1 MDKTTAERIA
11 KRFVSLPL
19 EQRRQILDKMRETGQ
34 SFRLLPIAV
43 TRTDVQRIPLSYAQQ
58 RMLFLWQMEPDN
70 SAYNVPMAVRLS
82 GALDA
87 AALAGALEQLVQRHE
102 TLRTRFVSED
112 GEFHQEILE
121 QAPVTL
127 EVVEVSTEVSE
138 DAENTLKALVEAEMQ
153 APFDLLS
160 GTLLRVKLFR
170 LGTAEHVLTLCMHH
184 VVSDGWSS
192 QLLVREFVQ
201 LYQARISGTVAALPA
216 LPVQYADYAIWQRAW
231 LEAGEGERQLQYWK
245 QQLGDEQPVLAL
257 PLDHERPQQPS
268 YRGAVVRADLSAALS
283 DQLKRVARSQ
293 GVTVFMLTLA
303 ALSVVLSRYSGQ
315 ADIRIGAPNAGR
327 TRSELEGLIGFF
339 INTQV
344 LRVQVDER
352 QTFAELLEQVK
363 QVVTG
368 AQSHQELPFEHLVD
382 ALAPERN
389 LGHNPLFQFK
399 INQQVFSADEG
410 DDAER
415 GVDGL
420 SVDKYAFGA
429 TDARFDLA
437 YDFIDTPQGLRGYFT
452 YATDLF
458 EAATIERIVAS
469 LRGVLENLVAHPG
482 DTLLAHAEPAPLLA
496 TPPAAAASANGFL
509 SLWQQGLLA
518 GQDKPALRAGEQVLS
533 YAQLDAQSNQLAH
546 YLRAQGIGAG
556 MTVALCQERGIEWV
570 TSLLAVLKLGAV
582 YLPLD
587 TRQPLERLQQLT
599 RDSRAA
605 LLIHAPE
612 YDASSFDHCPTLA
625 WDANLWAAN
634 PSSAPEVT
642 ISASQPAYIIYTSGS
657 TGQPKGVVISHGALS
672 NYVQGVL
679 ERLALSGE
687 GSMAMVSTIAA
698 DLGHTLLFGALASG
712 RTLHLLSHE
721 HAFDPD
727 SFAAYMA
734 EQRIEVLKIVPSHL
748 QGLLQAAKPAD
759 VLPAQLLILGGEAS
773 SWNLVEQV
781 RALKP
786 GCRILNHY
794 GPTET
799 TVGILT
805 HEVGAVIDGCRSVPV
820 GQPLAGARARVL
832 DAWLNPVAERVAG
845 ELYLGGAGL
854 AQGYL
859 GQPALTAE
867 RFVPDADGQR
877 LYRSGDR
884 ARHVS
889 GGLEYLG
896 RADDQVK
903 IRGYRVEPGEVGHV
917 LRGLDG
923 VAEAVVLALPQ
934 DGDESRLQL
943 VGYCA
948 AASGVTLQAEALRQQ
963 LAANL
968 PEYLVPAQILLL
980 ERLPLT
986 ANGKLDKRAL
996 PKPGAI
1002 KQAYTAPVGEIE
1014 EKLAAV
1020 WADVLKLERVGTTDN
1035 FFELGG
1041 DSILSL
1047 QIIARAKRQ
1056 GIKLSPKQLFE
1067 KQTIGQ
1073 LAAVAKLIEKKAAA
1087 PVVEQLSGNLPLLP
1101 IQARFFETD
1110 IPQRH
1115 HWNQAVML
1123 KPTRALDAV
1132 HLQVALHA
1140 LVEQHDALRLS
1151 FVAQT
1156 AGWQASF
1163 AAINS
1168 RDLLWVRE
1176 LDAATDLNA
1185 LANEAQRSLDLTNG
1199 PLLRGVLVN
1208 LAQGEQRLL
1217 LVIHHLVVDGV
1228 SWRVLLEDLQQAYAA
1243 LVAGKTVVLPAKSS
1257 SLKAWAEKLH
1267 GYAANAALEQEL
1279 GWWQTQLHG
1288 ASDSLPWDHSEGS
1301 QQRQHAISVSTHLD
1315 AALTRKL
1322 LQDAPAAY
1330 RTQINDLLLTALA
1343 RVISR
1348 WTARADAVIR
1358 LEGHG
1363 REDLF
1368 DDIDLSRTVGWF
1380 SNLYPVRLT
1389 PAASL
1394 DGSIKAIKEQLRA
1407 IPDKG
1412 IGYGVLRYLGTE
1424 PVRASLAQLAQGSI
1438 VFNYLG
1444 QFDGSFDAGDA
1455 LFAPSGEASGD
1466 SQDAAAPLSAPI
1478 SINGQVYGGELD
1490 LSWSFSSQVFERAT
1504 IQRLADEYAAELRQ
1518 LIEHCTAAGVAGMT
1532 PSDFPLV
1539 SLTQAELDHLP
1550 VAAGDVQD
1558 IYPLSPMQQ
1567 GMLFHTLYEEEAGN
1581 YINQLRVE
1589 VEGLDIPR
1597 FRAAWQAVVD
1607 HHEALR
1613 SVFVTD
1619 LAQPLQVVLR
1629 QAAVPFVEL
1638 DARNQVEQGQWLDRW
1653 AAEDRSRGFDLV
1665 RGPLLRL
1672 AALRTTDDSHQ
1683 LIYTSHHI
1691 LMDGWSTSR
1700 MLGEVLLRY
1709 SGQHVAQPGAR
1720 YRDYIEWLQGRE
1732 TAADQHFWSRHLDA
1746 LDEPTRL
1753 VQAFKSP
1760 ARGEGY
1766 GERAH
1771 VLDVAQTQRLSE
1783 FAREQRVTLNT
1794 LVQAAWLLLLH
1805 RYTGQSTVTFGATVA
1820 GRPAEL
1826 SGIEEQLGLFI
1837 NTLPVVG
1844 SPRSEQ
1850 TVADWVQQV
1859 QSQNVALREHE
1870 HTPLY
1875 DIQRW
1880 AGLRGEALFDNI
1892 LVFENYPVSEALQQT
1907 APQGVVFGGL
1917 SNQEQ
1922 AHYPLTLVVNVGA
1935 SLSMRLSHDRQYF
1948 SDDVVAQLAAHLDH
1962 LLQALIVDAAAPVGE
1977 LALPSNWHQDVA
1989 RYPSEQC
1996 IHQVI
2001 EAQAARVPEAIALT
2015 FGSEQL
2021 TYAALNTRANQLA
2034 HKLREQGV
2042 GPDVLV
2048 GLSVERGFEM
2058 LIGVLAILK
2067 AGGAYVPLDPDYP
2080 QDRLSYMMEDSG
2092 ISLLLAQSDLLPALP
2107 VPASVQSLR
2116 LDESL
2121 DGYSREN
2128 PVNLTSPDNLAYVI
2142 YTSGSTGKP
2151 KGTLLP
2157 HHNVLRLFKATD
2169 EWFNFD
2175 GNDVWTLFHSYAFD
2189 FSVWEIFGALMYGG
2203 RLVVVPREVTRSPE
2217 EFHQLLV
2224 DENVTVLNQ
2233 TPSAFKQL
2241 ARVACESSAELALRY
2256 VVFGGEAL
2264 DIGSLQPWFERF
2276 GDQQPQLIN
2285 MYGIT
2290 ETTVHV
2296 TYRPISKADLLQA
2309 DVSPIGVAIP
2319 DLSWHVLDTDF
2330 NPVALGVSGE
2340 LHVGHAGLAR
2350 GYHHRAALTAERFV
2364 PNPFAKDGSRL
2375 YRTGDLARYRAEDVI
2390 EYAGR
2395 IDHQVKI
2402 RGFRIE
2408 LGEIEARLQEHAAV
2422 REVIVLAVEGP
2433 SGQQLAAYLVPQQL
2447 SEDPQGLRETLKAHL
2462 KANLPDYM
2470 VPTHLIVL
2478 DAMPLTANGK
2488 LDRKAL
2494 PKPDAAQLQGEYVAP
2509 VSELEQQLAAIWAEV
2524 LKVEQVGLTDN
2535 FFELG
2540 GDSIIS
2546 IQVVSRARHAGL
2558 HFTPKDLFQRQTVQS
2573 LALVARRA
2581 ESTTIDQAPVTGLA
2595 PLTPVQQWFFD
2606 SAIPQRHHWNQAV
2619 MLKPSRRL
2627 DAETL
2632 DRTLR
2637 ALLVQHDGLR
2647 LGFSSQNGAWLAR
2660 HEQCND
2666 ANLLWQRTLTQAD
2679 ELDTLADLAQRSLD
2693 LEQGHLLRAV
2703 LADLPD
2709 GSQRVLLVIHH
2720 LVVDG
2725 VSWRILLEDLQQAYT
2740 ALAAG
2745 KPLDLPRKTS
2755 SFKAWGEHLHDY
2767 ARSPA
2772 LEQELT
2778 YWQAQ
2783 LAGISDELPCSHRS
2797 GELSNRHVSSVT
2809 TRLDSEL
2816 TRQLL
2821 QDAPAAYRT
2830 QINDLLLTALA
2841 RVICQWTQQPSA
2853 LIKLEGHGRE
2863 DLFDDLDITR
2873 TVGWF
2878 TSIYP
2883 VKLSPQ
2889 PALSDSIKAIKEQ
2902 LRAIPNKGI
2911 GYGVLRY
2918 MGTEAAR
2925 QSLGALAKGTIVFNY
2940 LGQFDGSFS
2949 AQDALFAPSGESRG
2963 DMQSLDAPL
2972 DSLISVSGQVYGGH
2986 LELNWRFSTE
2996 VFERSELQGLAD
3008 RYAEELQQL
3017 ISHCVSDE
3025 AAGATPSDFP
3035 LAQLEQAQL
3044 DRLPVALAGVADIYP
3059 LSPMQQGML
3068 FHSLYEKDAG
3078 NYVNQMRVDVRG
3090 LDVARFKAAWQA
3102 VIDQHEVLRACFVS
3116 DLERPLQV
3124 IRKQLENTC
3133 VEQDWRSLE
3142 HDAQALKTWARA
3154 DRQRGFDLERD
3165 ALLRLTLLR
3174 TDDATHHL
3182 IYTSHHIL
3190 MDGWSNSRLL
3200 GEVLQRYHGQP
3211 PAPSAARYRDYIE
3224 WLQRQDGEASQRFW
3238 SEQLAV
3244 LEEPTRLG
3252 QVLKPATDARGYTDQ
3267 HYALG
3272 QHETRQLSEFARE
3285 QRVTLNTLV
3294 QAAWLLLLHR
3304 YTGQSSVTFGAT
3316 VAGRPAELPGIEE
3329 QLGLFINTLPVVGSP
3344 RSEQT
3349 VADWVQ
3355 QVQNQNLALR
3365 EHEHTPL
3372 YDIQRWAGHS
3382 GDALFDS
3389 ILVFENYPVSEAL
3402 QQAAPEDLVFGS
3414 VLNLEQTHYP
3424 LTLIV
3429 QAGEVLGVRF
3439 NFDRQRFSEQAV
3451 ARLVEH
3457 FDHLLRGLIVD
3468 AAAPV
3473 GELALPSNWHQDVAR
3488 YPSEQCVHQMIE
3500 AQAARVPDA
3509 VALSFGGE
3517 QLTYAALNARANQL
3531 AHKLREQGVG
3541 PDVLVGLS
3549 VERGF
3554 EMLIGVLAIL
3564 KAGGAY
3570 VPLDPDYPQDRL
3582 SYMMEDSGIK
3592 LLLAQSHLLPVLPV
3606 PAGVQSLR
3614 LDESLDGY
3622 SRENPVNLTSP
3633 DNLAYVIYTSGSTG
3647 KPKGTLLPHHNV
3659 LRLFKATDEWFNFDG
3674 NDVWTLFHSYAFDFS
3689 VWEIF
3694 GALMYGGRLV
3704 VVPRE
3709 VTRSPEEFH
3718 QLLVDENVTV
3728 LNQTPSAFKQ
3738 LARVACESSAE
3749 QALRYVVFGGE
3760 ALDIGSLQPWFER
3773 FGDQKPQ
3780 LINMYGI
3787 TETTVH
3793 VTYRPISKTDLLQA
3807 DVSPI
3812 GEAIPDLSWHVLD
3825 TDFNPVAL
3833 GVSGE
3838 LHVGHAGLARGYHHR
3853 AALTAERFV
3862 PNPFAKDGSRLYR
3875 TGDLARYRA
3884 EDVIEYAGRIDH
3896 QVKIRGF
3903 RIELGEIEARLQ
3915 EHAAVREVIVLAV
3928 EGPSGQQLAAY
3939 LVPQRPSEDPQDLRE
3954 TLKAHLK
3961 ANLPD
3966 YMVPTHL
3973 IVLDAMPLTANGK
3986 LDRKALP
3993 KPDAALLQGD
4003 YVAPVSELEQQLAAI
4018 WAEVL
4023 KVEKVGLTDNFFE
4036 LGGHSL
4042 LAVQVLARIRD
4053 QLRCEIAL
4061 RELFEKSTL
4070 GDLCEVVQQK
4080 QGQVNSAQD
4089 ELTKSLEALKRLSAE
4104 EIDNL
4109 IA

>member
-1 MDKTTAERIA
+1 MDNTTAERIA

-43 TRTDVQRIPLSYAQQ
+43 TRNEVERIPLSYAQQ

-82 GALDA
+82 GALDD
-87 AALAGALEQLVQRHE
+87 AALAGALAQLVKRHE
-102 TLRTRFVSED
+102 TLRTRFVSVD

-121 QAPVTL
+121 QAPVAL
-127 EVVEVSTEVSE
+127 EVVEVSSDVSE

-170 LGTAEHVLTLCMHH
+170 LGSAEHVLTLCMHH

-201 LYQARISGTVAALPA
+201 LYQAQVGATAAALPA

-283 DQLKRVARSQ
+283 EQLKRVARTQ

-344 LRVQVDER
+344 LRVQIDER

-469 LRGVLENLVAHPG
+469 LRGVLENLAAHTG

-496 TPPAAAASANGFL
+496 TPAAAASSANGFL
-509 SLWQQGLLA
+509 SLWQQGLQV
-518 GQDKPALRAGEQVLS
+518 GQDKPAVRSGEDVLS
-533 YAQLDAQSNQLAH
+533 YAQLDAQSSQLAH

-605 LLIHAPE
+605 LLIHAAG

-625 WDANLWAAN
+625 WDANLWAVN
-634 PSSAPEVT
+634 PSSAPEVA

-773 SWNLVEQV
+773 SWSLVEQI

-805 HEVGAVIDGCRSVPV
+805 HEVGAVIEGCRSVPV

-859 GQPALTAE
+859 GLPALTAE

-884 ARHVS
+884 ARHVP

-903 IRGYRVEPGEVGHV
+903 IRGYRVEPGEVGHL

-934 DGDESRLQL
+934 DGDEARLQL

-963 LAANL
+963 LAASL

-1132 HLQVALHA
+1132 HLRVALHA

-1151 FVAQT
+1151 FAAQA

-1176 LDAATDLNA
+1176 LDDSADLTA

-1288 ASDSLPWDHSEGS
+1288 ASDSLPWDHTEGS
-1301 QQRQHAISVSTHLD
+1301 QQRQHALSVSTHLD
-1315 AALTRKL
+1315 AGLTRKL

-1348 WTARADAVIR
+1348 WTARPDALIR

-1389 PAASL
+1389 PAAQV
-1394 DGSIKAIKEQLRA
+1394 GESIKAIKEQLRA

-1412 IGYGVLRYLGTE
+1412 IGYGVLRYLGGE
-1424 PVRASLAQLAQGSI
+1424 PARASLAQLAQGSI

-1466 SQDAAAPLSAPI
+1466 SQAAAAPLSAPI

-1504 IQRLADEYAAELRQ
+1504 IQRLADDYAAELRQ

-1539 SLTQAELDHLP
+1539 DLSQAELDRLP
-1550 VAAGDVQD
+1550 LPAARVQD
-1558 IYPLSPMQQ
+1558 LYPLSPMQQ
-1567 GMLFHTLYEEEAGN
+1567 GMLFHTLYEQEAGN

-1589 VEGLDIPR
+1589 VEGLEVPR
-1597 FRAAWQAVVD
+1597 FRAAWQALVD
-1607 HHEALR
+1607 QHDVLR
-1613 SVFVTD
+1613 SVFFSD
-1619 LAQPLQVVLR
+1619 LRQPVQAVLR
-1629 QAAVPFVEL
+1629 QVEVPFVEL
-1638 DARNQVEQGQWLDRW
+1638 NVRGQAEQDAWIEQW
-1653 AAEDRSRGFDLV
+1653 AAAERARGFVLEQ
-1665 RGPLLRL
+1665 GPLLRL
-1672 AALRTTDDSHQ
+1672 AVLRTGEHSHQ
-1683 LIYTSHHI
+1683 LVYTCHHI

-1700 MLGEVLLRY
+1700 MLGEVLQRY
-1709 SGQHVAQPGAR
+1709 SGHSVAANSGR
-1720 YRDYIEWLQGRE
+1720 YRDYIEWLQRQDG
-1732 TAADQHFWSRHLDA
+1732 AASRDFWTRHLHG
-1746 LDEPTRL
+1746 LEQPTRL
-1753 VQAFKSP
+1753 AQAVSAP
-1760 ARGEGY
+1760 VGGDGY
-1766 GERAH
+1766 GEQLH
-1771 VLDVAQTQRLSE
+1771 GLDEQQTQRLSD

-1794 LVQAAWLLLLH
+1794 LVQAAWLLLLQ
-1805 RYTGQSTVTFGATVA
+1805 RYSGQASVAFGATVA
-1820 GRPAEL
+1820 GRPTEL
-1826 SGIEEQLGLFI
+1826 PGIEEQLGLFI
-1837 NTLPVVG
+1837 NTLPVLG
-1844 SPRSEQ
+1844 SPRPEQ
-1850 TVADWVQQV
+1850 TVAEWLAQV
-1859 QSQNVALREHE
+1859 QAQNLVLREHE
-1870 HTPLY
+1870 HTPLN

-1880 AGLRGEALFDNI
+1880 AGRGGEALFDSI

-1907 APQGVVFGGL
+1907 APQGLVFGSL
-1917 SNQEQ
+1917 INQEQ
-1922 AHYPLTLVVNVGA
+1922 AHYPLALVVNVGA
-1935 SLSMRLSHDRQYF
+1935 ALSMRLSHDRRQF
-1948 SDDVVAQLAAHLDH
+1948 SDEVVAQLARHLDH
-1962 LLQALIVDAAAPVGE
+1962 LLQALIRDAQAPLGE
-1977 LALPSNWHQDVA
+1977 LPLLDADERQHLLHHWNDTAVAFADAPIQDL
-1989 RYPSEQC
+1989 
-1996 IHQVI
+1996 I
-2001 EAQAARVPEAIALT
+2001 EAQVQATPEAVALIL
-2015 FGSEQL
+2015 GERQL
-2021 TYAALNTRANQLA
+2021 SYAELDRQANRLA
-2034 HKLREQGV
+2034 HHLRELGV

-2048 GLSVERGFEM
+2048 GISLERSLEM
-2058 LIGVLAILK
+2058 VVGLLAILK
-2067 AGGAYVPLDPDYP
+2067 AGGAYVPLDPAYPRERLDYML
-2080 QDRLSYMMEDSG
+2080 RDSG
-2092 ISLLLAQSDLLPALP
+2092 IRLLLTQSSLLAQLPVSEQVRSLELDLLIDWQDSTEVAPPQVHLH
-2107 VPASVQSLR
+2107 S
-2116 LDESL
+2116 
-2121 DGYSREN
+2121 
-2128 PVNLTSPDNLAYVI
+2128 DNLAYVI
-2142 YTSGSTGKP
+2142 YTSGSTGRP
-2151 KGTLLP
+2151 KGVEIRHGALTNHMLWMQNELELAP
-2157 HHNVLRLFKATD
+2157 HDRVLQKTAFS
-2169 EWFNFD
+2169 FD
-2175 GNDVWTLFHSYAFD
+2175 A
-2189 FSVWEIFGALMYGG
+2189 SVWEFWLPLLNGAQ
-2203 RLVVVPREVTRSPE
+2203 LVLASPTLSDDLSLLWSEVADHHISI
-2217 EFHQLLV
+2217 L
-2224 DENVTVLNQ
+2224 
-2233 TPSAFKQL
+2233 QL
-2241 ARVACESSAELALRY
+2241 APSVLQALLPDVKGGQLDSLRTLA
-2256 VVFGGEAL
+2256 FGGEGLSAAL
-2264 DIGSLQPWFERF
+2264 VEQLRQQWNGQVYNLYGPTEATIDTSSLLIEGPVDTAIAAIG
-2276 GDQQPQLIN
+2276 
-2285 MYGIT
+2285 
-2290 ETTVHV
+2290 
-2296 TYRPISKADLLQA
+2296 RPISN
-2309 DVSPIGVAIP
+2309 VRTY
-2319 DLSWHVLDTDF
+2319 VLDA
-2330 NPVALGVSGE
+2330 NLQVCPVGSAGE
-2340 LHVGHAGLAR
+2340 LYVGGDSLAR
-2350 GYHHRAALTAERFV
+2350 GYHQRPDLTAERFV
-2364 PNPFAKDGSRL
+2364 PDPFTPGARL
-2375 YRTGDLARYRAEDVI
+2375 YRTGDLVRYRADGVI
-2390 EYAGR
+2390 DYLGR

-2402 RGFRIE
+2402 RGLRIE
-2408 LGEIEARLQEHAAV
+2408 LGEIEAQILRHAAV
-2422 REVIVLAVEGP
+2422 REAVVLAKETANGT
-2433 SGQQLAAYLVPQQL
+2433 QLVAYLVADQDQPAVA
-2447 SEDPQGLRETLKAHL
+2447 DLKAL
-2462 KANLPDYM
+2462 LAKDLPAFM
-2470 VPTHLIVL
+2470 VPAQWLFL
-2478 DAMPLTANGK
+2478 DQLPLTPNGK

-2494 PKPDAAQLQGEYVAP
+2494 PQPDVAQAQATYVAP
-2509 VSELEQQLAAIWAEV
+2509 RSELEQQLAAIWCDV
-2524 LKVEQVGLTDN
+2524 LKLKQVGLTDN

-2546 IQVVSRARHAGL
+2546 IQVVSRARQAGIF
-2558 HFTPKDLFQRQTVQS
+2558 FTPKDLFQRQTVQS
-2573 LALVARRA
+2573 LAAVARLA
-2581 ESTTIDQAPVTGLA
+2581 QASVIDQAAVDGVA
-2595 PLTPVQQWFFD
+2595 PLTPIQHAFFETD
-2606 SAIPQRHHWNQAV
+2606 IPQRHHWNQAV
-2619 MLKPSRRL
+2619 MLKPSRVL
-2627 DAETL
+2627 QAALVEK
-2632 DRTLR
+2632 TLR
-2637 ALLVQHDGLR
+2637 ALLVQHDALR
-2647 LGFSSQNGAWLAR
+2647 LGFSLESGVWNAVHGQRTDSG
-2660 HEQCND
+2660 
-2666 ANLLWQRTLTQAD
+2666 LLWQRQLKHAD
-2679 ELDTLADLAQRSLD
+2679 ELEPLAQEAQRSLD
-2693 LEQGHLLRAV
+2693 LERGHLLRAV
-2703 LADLPD
+2703 LAELPD
-2709 GSQRVLLVIHH
+2709 GSQRLLLVIHH

-2725 VSWRILLEDLQQAYT
+2725 VSWRILLEDLQNAYA
-2740 ALAAG
+2740 ALAEG
-2745 KPLDLPRKTS
+2745 KPLTLPAKTS
-2755 SFKAWGEHLHDY
+2755 SFKRWAEHLSDY
-2767 ARSPA
+2767 ARSA
-2772 LEQELT
+2772 ELEQELG

-2783 LAGISDELPCSHRS
+2783 LSEVSDELPDRKAGAEASSRT
-2797 GELSNRHVSSVT
+2797 VASVT
-2809 TRLDSEL
+2809 TCLDRDL

-2841 RVICQWTQQPSA
+2841 RVICAWTRQPSV

-2863 DLFDDLDITR
+2863 DLFEALDITR

-2878 TSIYP
+2878 TTVYP
-2883 VKLSPQ
+2883 VRLSPR
-2889 PALSDSIKAIKEQ
+2889 PALADSIKTIKEQ
-2902 LRAIPNKGI
+2902 LRAIPSKGI
-2911 GYGVLRY
+2911 GYGVLRHL
-2918 MGTEAAR
+2918 GSSAAR
-2925 QSLGALAKGTIVFNY
+2925 EALAGLAQGAIVFNY
-2940 LGQFDGSFS
+2940 LGQFDGSF
-2949 AQDALFAPSGESRG
+2949 AEEDGLLRPSGESSG
-2963 DMQSLDAPL
+2963 DMHSLDAPL
-2972 DSLISVSGQVYGGH
+2972 DSLISVSGQVYGGQ
-2986 LELNWRFSTE
+2986 LELKWRFSTA
-2996 VFERSELQGLAD
+2996 VFEEELLQGLAD
-3008 RYAEELQQL
+3008 QYGAALRQVIEHCAHAE
-3017 ISHCVSDE
+3017 S
-3025 AAGATPSDFP
+3025 AAATPSDFP
-3035 LAQLEQAQL
+3035 LANL
-3044 DRLPVALAGVADIYP
+3044 DQQDIDGLRIAPAEIADIYP

-3068 FHSLYEKDAG
+3068 FHSLYEKEAA
-3078 NYVNQMRVDVRG
+3078 NYINQMRVDVRG
-3090 LDVARFKAAWQA
+3090 LNVARFKAAWQA
-3102 VIDQHEVLRACFVS
+3102 VIDQHDVLRASFIS
-3116 DLERPLQV
+3116 DLSKPLQV
-3124 IRKQLENTC
+3124 IRKQVAVALT
-3133 VEQDWRSLE
+3133 EQDWRALE
-3142 HDAQALKTWARA
+3142 QGAAALEAWADA
-3154 DRQRGFDLERD
+3154 DRQRGFDLEQE

-3174 TDDATHHL
+3174 TGDDSHHL

-3190 MDGWSNSRLL
+3190 MDGWSSSRLL
-3200 GEVLQRYHGQP
+3200 GEVLQRYHGQV
-3211 PAPSAARYRDYIE
+3211 PAQSAARYRDYIE
-3224 WLQRQDGEASQRFW
+3224 WLQRQDASASENFWRAQLSALEA
-3238 SEQLAV
+3238 
-3244 LEEPTRLG
+3244 PTRLAE
-3252 QVLKPATDARGYTDQ
+3252 VLKPQVAVEGYIDQ
-3267 HYALG
+3267 HYALDRE
-3272 QHETRQLSEFARE
+3272 QTLRLNAFARE

-3294 QAAWLLLLHR
+3294 QAAWLLLLQR
-3304 YTGQSSVTFGAT
+3304 YTGQASVTFGAI

-3344 RSEQT
+3344 RAEQS
-3349 VADWVQ
+3349 VANWVGELQ
-3355 QVQNQNLALR
+3355 ALNLALR

-3372 YDIQRWAGHS
+3372 YDIQRWAGH
-3382 GDALFDS
+3382 GGEALFDS
-3389 ILVFENYPVSEAL
+3389 ILVFENYPVSEVL
-3402 QQAAPEDLVFGS
+3402 QQAAPEGLVFGS
-3414 VLNLEQTHYP
+3414 VINQEQTHYP
-3424 LTLIV
+3424 LTLVV
-3429 QAGEVLGVRF
+3429 QANETLAVRF
-3439 NFDRQRFSEQAV
+3439 NFDRQRFSEDGMV
-3451 ARLVEH
+3451 RLVGH
-3457 FDHLLRGLIVD
+3457 FDQLLRALAGDAQAPLGELPLLDAAERQHLLHGWNDTAESFAD
-3468 AAAPV
+3468 APIHD
-3473 GELALPSNWHQDVAR
+3473 L
-3488 YPSEQCVHQMIE
+3488 IE
-3500 AQAARVPDA
+3500 AQVQATPEA
-3509 VALSFGGE
+3509 VALILGE
-3517 QLTYAALNARANQL
+3517 RQLSYAELDRQANRL
-3531 AHKLREQGVG
+3531 AHHLRELGVG
-3541 PDVLVGLS
+3541 PDVLVGISL
-3549 VERGF
+3549 ERSL
-3554 EMLIGVLAIL
+3554 EMVVGLLAIL

-3570 VPLDPDYPQDRL
+3570 VPLDPAYPRERLDYMLR
-3582 SYMMEDSGIK
+3582 DSGIR
-3592 LLLAQSHLLPVLPV
+3592 LLLTQSSLPAQLPVSEQV
-3606 PAGVQSLR
+3606 RSLE
-3614 LDESLDGY
+3614 LDLLIDWQDSTEVAPPQVYLHA
-3622 SRENPVNLTSP
+3622 

-3647 KPKGTLLPHHNV
+3647 RPKGVEIRHGALTNHMLWMQNELALAPHDRV
-3659 LRLFKATDEWFNFDG
+3659 LQKTAFSFD
-3674 NDVWTLFHSYAFDFS
+3674 AS
-3689 VWEIF
+3689 VWEF
-3694 GALMYGGRLV
+3694 WLPLLNGAQLV
-3704 VVPRE
+3704 LASPALSDDLSLLWSE
-3709 VTRSPEEFH
+3709 VADH
-3718 QLLVDENVTV
+3718 QISIL
-3728 LNQTPSAFKQ
+3728 Q
-3738 LARVACESSAE
+3738 LAPSVL
-3749 QALRYVVFGGE
+3749 QALLPEVKGGQLDSLRTLAFGGE
-3760 ALDIGSLQPWFER
+3760 G
-3773 FGDQKPQ
+3773 
-3780 LINMYGI
+3780 
-3787 TETTVH
+3787 
-3793 VTYRPISKTDLLQA
+3793 
-3807 DVSPI
+3807 
-3812 GEAIPDLSWHVLD
+3812 
-3825 TDFNPVAL
+3825 
-3833 GVSGE
+3833 
-3838 LHVGHAGLARGYHHR
+3838 
-3853 AALTAERFV
+3853 
-3862 PNPFAKDGSRLYR
+3862 
-3875 TGDLARYRA
+3875 
-3884 EDVIEYAGRIDH
+3884 
-3896 QVKIRGF
+3896 
-3903 RIELGEIEARLQ
+3903 
-3915 EHAAVREVIVLAV
+3915 
-3928 EGPSGQQLAAY
+3928 
-3939 LVPQRPSEDPQDLRE
+3939 
-3954 TLKAHLK
+3954 
-3961 ANLPD
+3961 
-3966 YMVPTHL
+3966 
-3973 IVLDAMPLTANGK
+3973 
-3986 LDRKALP
+3986 
-3993 KPDAALLQGD
+3993 
-4003 YVAPVSELEQQLAAI
+4003 
-4018 WAEVL
+4018 
-4023 KVEKVGLTDNFFE
+4023 
-4036 LGGHSL
+4036 
-4042 LAVQVLARIRD
+4042 
-4053 QLRCEIAL
+4053 
-4061 RELFEKSTL
+4061 
-4070 GDLCEVVQQK
+4070 
-4080 QGQVNSAQD
+4080 
-4089 ELTKSLEALKRLSAE
+4089 LSA
-4104 EIDNL
+4104 
-4109 IA
+4109 A